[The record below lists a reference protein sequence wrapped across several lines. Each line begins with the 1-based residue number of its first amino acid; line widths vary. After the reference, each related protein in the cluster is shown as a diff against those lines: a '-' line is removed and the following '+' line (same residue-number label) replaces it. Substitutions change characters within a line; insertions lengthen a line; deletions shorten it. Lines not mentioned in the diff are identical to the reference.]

1 MLQKQGFFST
11 LFLYRTQVN
20 YLQKGGISMSDQEI
34 ESMLSTMQSSGQVKR
49 EGNVMKMSVDYKYGQ
64 TNFLTE

>member
-1 MLQKQGFFST
+1 
-11 LFLYRTQVN
+11 
-20 YLQKGGISMSDQEI
+20 MSDQEI

-49 EGNVMKMSVDYKYGQ
+49 EGNTMKMSVDYKYGQ